1 MEVGIAVGPC
11 VGYEVGQEEG
21 GGVKI
26 ELGPTDGK
34 RVGAVRGDSAGG
46 DVNV

>member
-1 MEVGIAVGPC
+1 MEVGIAVGPW
-11 VGYEVGQEEG
+11 VGYEEG

-34 RVGAVRGDSAGG
+34 RVGAVRGESAGG